1 MPSRTLASL
10 LERAPHRLAR
20 GDAPVPISEVV
31 QDSRRAGPGSCFV
44 AIRGQRAD
52 GHAYIAQAVAAGAA
66 AIIVQ
71 ADSRETWS
79 AQVADA
85 DVAVIEV
92 EDTRAALADLAAA
105 WHGFPADRLK
115 VVGVTGTDGKSTT
128 TYLTH
133 AILEAAG
140 LRCGLIN
147 GVEFNVGGEWRR
159 NETGE
164 TTPEAEVVQAL
175 LAEMAANGCTHAVIE
190 ASSHGLAL
198 QRARNCG
205 FDVGVFTGFSDDHL
219 DFHGTREQYLEAKLG
234 LFRSLELAGEDARAI
249 VRAEDPQR
257 GEVAAAAPRPTVTV
271 TASDGEEAE
280 VRVQVLSRD
289 AGGTTVR
296 VALPSGALAARLP
309 LPGDYNLGNLALAV
323 GAGWVLGAGPVAI
336 QRAVAGLRQVPGR
349 MEAIDEGQA
358 FSVAVDAAATADALR
373 RAIGAV
379 RPAVEGRLLLV
390 FGCAGERDPARR
402 GGMGAVAAEL
412 ADFTW
417 ITSENP
423 RSEDPAAIVA
433 EIAAAMRA
441 AGAGDRLA
449 EEPDRRSAIAAAIAD
464 AREGDFVLIAGKGAE
479 PTMIYADRVEPW
491 DDADAARGELRSLL
505 SA

>member
-1 MPSRTLASL
+1 MPPRTLSSL
-10 LERAPHRLAR
+10 LEQAGHRLAA
-20 GDAPVPISEVV
+20 GDASVLISEVV
-31 QDSRRAGPGSCFV
+31 QDSRRAGPGACFV
-44 AIRGQRAD
+44 AIRGERAD
-52 GHAYIAQAVAAGAA
+52 GHEYIAQAVAAGAA
-66 AIIVQ
+66 AIVVQ
-71 ADSRETWS
+71 ADAREIWS
-79 AQVADA
+79 AQAADA

-128 TYLTH
+128 AYLTH

-140 LRCGLIN
+140 HRCGLIN

-198 QRARNCG
+198 QRVRNCG

-234 LFRSLELAGEDARAI
+234 LFRSLDLAGDDARAI
-249 VRAEDPQR
+249 VRAEDAQR
-257 GEVAAAAPRPTVTV
+257 EGVAAATSRPTVLV

-280 VRVQVLSRD
+280 VRVQALARD
-289 AGGTTVR
+289 AGGATVR
-296 VALPSGALAARLP
+296 AALPSGALAARLP

-323 GAGWVLGAGPVAI
+323 GAGYALGAGPVAI
-336 QRAVAGLRQVPGR
+336 QRAVAGLRQLPGR

-373 RAIGAV
+373 AAIGAV
-379 RPAVEGRLLLV
+379 RPVVQGRLLLV

-402 GGMGAVAAEL
+402 AGMGAVAAEL

-417 ITSENP
+417 ITNENP

-449 EEPDRRSAIAAAIAD
+449 EEPDRRSAIAAALAD

-479 PTMIYADRVEPW
+479 PAMIYADRVEPW
-491 DDADAARGELRSLL
+491 DDANAARAELRSLL

>member
-1 MPSRTLASL
+1 MPPRTLSSL
-10 LERAPHRLAR
+10 LEQAGHRLAA
-20 GDAPVPISEVV
+20 GDASVLISEVV
-31 QDSRRAGPGSCFV
+31 QDSRRAGPGACFV
-44 AIRGQRAD
+44 AIRGERAD
-52 GHAYIAQAVAAGAA
+52 GHEYIAQAVAAGAA
-66 AIIVQ
+66 AIVVQ
-71 ADSRETWS
+71 ADAREIWS
-79 AQVADA
+79 TQAADA
-85 DVAVIEV
+85 DIAVVEV
-92 EDTRAALADLAAA
+92 EDARAALADLAAA
-105 WHGFPADRLK
+105 WHGFPAEQLK

-128 TYLTH
+128 AYLTH

-140 LRCGLIN
+140 HRCGLIN

-175 LAEMAANGCTHAVIE
+175 LTEMSANGCTHAVIE

-198 QRARNCG
+198 QRVRNCG

-234 LFRSLELAGEDARAI
+234 LFRSLDLAGGDARAI
-249 VRAEDPQR
+249 VRAEDAQR
-257 GEVAAAAPRPTVTV
+257 GRVAAATSRPTVLV

-280 VRVQVLSRD
+280 VRVQALSRD

-296 VALPSGALAARLP
+296 AALPSGALAARLS
-309 LPGDYNLGNLALAV
+309 LPGDYNLGNLALAA
-323 GAGWVLGAGPVAI
+323 GAGYALGAGPVAI
-336 QRAVAGLRQVPGR
+336 QRAVAGLRQLPGR
-349 MEAIDEGQA
+349 MEEIDEGQA

-373 RAIGAV
+373 AAIGAV

-402 GGMGAVAAEL
+402 AGMGAVAAEL

-449 EEPDRRSAIAAAIAD
+449 EEPDRRGAIAAALAD

-479 PTMIYADRVEPW
+479 PAMIYADRVEPW
-491 DDADAARGELRSLL
+491 DDAAAARGELRRLL